1 MLAALFLLDKRSN
14 LRPSERGS
22 PIKVSRAISALVN
35 SLDDQGVLV
44 GKWQQPYDDG
54 IEPWEWNGSVK
65 ILDQYLE
72 SGGKAVKYGQC
83 WVFSAVTVSSEYLF
97 RITAE
102 CGNFRI
108 FVSFRFY
115 VKSILGVLERQKLP
129 F

>member
-1 MLAALFLLDKRSN
+1 MSSSFPLIISECVLLAALFLLDKRSN

-35 SLDDQGVLV
+35 SLDDHGVLV

-83 WVFSAVTVSSEYLF
+83 WVFSAVTVSSEYLPGGAGLF
-97 RITAE
+97 
-102 CGNFRI
+102 
-108 FVSFRFY
+108 
-115 VKSILGVLERQKLP
+115 VKSVKSTMK
-129 F
+129 

>member
-83 WVFSAVTVSSEYLF
+83 WVFSAVTVSSEYLGCIHLLNT
-97 RITAE
+97 RKYCDNTLQY
-102 CGNFRI
+102 CTCR
-108 FVSFRFY
+108 
-115 VKSILGVLERQKLP
+115 
-129 F
+129 

>member
-1 MLAALFLLDKRSN
+1 M
-14 LRPSERGS
+14 
-22 PIKVSRAISALVN
+22 
-35 SLDDQGVLV
+35 

-97 RITAE
+97 
-102 CGNFRI
+102 
-108 FVSFRFY
+108 
-115 VKSILGVLERQKLP
+115 KL
-129 F
+129 

>member
-83 WVFSAVTVSSEYLF
+83 WVFSAVTVSSEYLVTHC
-97 RITAE
+97 R
-102 CGNFRI
+102 NLVI
-108 FVSFRFY
+108 FLPLI
-115 VKSILGVLERQKLP
+115 SILVVNVYLGMQLCQI
-129 F
+129 

>member
-83 WVFSAVTVSSEYLF
+83 WVFSAVTVSSEYLVTQC
-97 RITAE
+97 R
-102 CGNFRI
+102 NLLI
-108 FVSFRFY
+108 F
-115 VKSILGVLERQKLP
+115 LP
-129 F
+129 LIDWL

>member
-1 MLAALFLLDKRSN
+1 M
-14 LRPSERGS
+14 
-22 PIKVSRAISALVN
+22 
-35 SLDDQGVLV
+35 

-83 WVFSAVTVSSEYLF
+83 WVFSAVTVSSEYL
-97 RITAE
+97 ITTE

-115 VKSILGVLERQKLP
+115 VKSILTFFEDS
-129 F
+129 